1 MNKQQ
6 TKENILPATLDN
18 SLSANINIKW
28 LIQIVF
34 FFSAA
39 VWFYAEIS
47 ERLDFLEHN
56 ADLHK
61 IEIKQNS
68 EFRIKWPRGELGA
81 LPDDA
86 EQNIRLNYLEKEMEK
101 LEDQLDELED
111 WNEQR
116 KTLRT
121 TRSTE

>member
-1 MNKQQ
+1 LRGTDGMGEQPKDNR
-6 TKENILPATLDN
+6 LPATLDN

-86 EQNIRLNYLEKEMEK
+86 EQNIRLSYLEKQIEK
-101 LEDQLDELED
+101 LEEELDELED
-111 WNEQR
+111 
-116 KTLRT
+116 
-121 TRSTE
+121 

>member
-6 TKENILPATLDN
+6 TKENILPTTLDN

-68 EFRIKWPRGELGA
+68 EFRVKWPRGELGA

-86 EQNIRLNYLEKEMEK
+86 EQNLRLTYLEKEVEK
-101 LEDQLDELED
+101 LEDKFDELE
-111 WNEQR
+111 
-116 KTLRT
+116 K
-121 TRSTE
+121 